1 MGVKLKEIAREAGV
15 SPATLSKVINNRPGV
30 SDEVRMRLLTL
41 LEEKQYQKATPAQM
55 WDGRGGFVNLVLRIN
70 QGVSNDPFYTVIS
83 QGVAQELQACR
94 LAVRYLVQ
102 PACTM
107 DADAFDEAFQN
118 AYNIGNILIG
128 ADFSAQVY
136 ERLKKLH
143 APTVLIDSVHA
154 DFSSVNPNHADG
166 AQQAVGYLLA
176 QGHRK
181 IAFLSGPL
189 SQGSMAERHRGYC
202 QAMQAAGLAP
212 ACCAECA
219 GVGLEDGEQAVM
231 QLGQLGFTALFA
243 ATDKLALGAMKALRR
258 RGVQVPRDMSVMGF
272 DDNEWSRYAEP
283 ALSTVHVPKTR
294 VGMLAA
300 QLLVNAL
307 RDPAMERVTA
317 NISTRLVLRDSVR
330 PLPG

>member
-1 MGVKLKEIAREAGV
+1 
-15 SPATLSKVINNRPGV
+15 
-30 SDEVRMRLLTL
+30 MRLLTL

-70 QGVSNDPFYTVIS
+70 HGVSNDPFYTVIS
-83 QGVAQELQACR
+83 QSVAQELQACR

-128 ADFSAQVY
+128 ADFSARMY

-189 SQGSMAERHRGYC
+189 SQGSMA
-202 QAMQAAGLAP
+202 
-212 ACCAECA
+212 
-219 GVGLEDGEQAVM
+219 
-231 QLGQLGFTALFA
+231 
-243 ATDKLALGAMKALRR
+243 
-258 RGVQVPRDMSVMGF
+258 
-272 DDNEWSRYAEP
+272 
-283 ALSTVHVPKTR
+283 
-294 VGMLAA
+294 
-300 QLLVNAL
+300 
-307 RDPAMERVTA
+307 
-317 NISTRLVLRDSVR
+317 
-330 PLPG
+330 